1 MHGAEMGGGA
11 DLTVPSLVSKTTN
24 DRNPEDERG
33 GNHTRSGSDVFLSP
47 KVLKAVSPVSSVA
60 EGETIRR
67 PRGRPAGSKN
77 KPKPPIIVTR
87 DSANALRAHAME
99 VSSGCDVSQSLANF
113 ARRKQRGI
121 CILSGSGCVTNV
133 TLRQPASS
141 GAIVTLHGRFEILS
155 LLGSILPP
163 PAPPGITGLTIY
175 LAGAQGQVVGGGVV
189 GALIASGP
197 VVIMAASFINATF
210 DRLPLD
216 DHDHEIAAAMQNQH
230 YQNAHHHYPHDI
242 SDFYGMMPPQN
253 FLTNG
258 TVPPE
263 IYSWAPGRTMS
274 KTKPC

>member
-1 MHGAEMGGGA
+1 MAGGA
-11 DLTVPSLVSKTTN
+11 DLTVPSVGSKSIMDPNQESDKGNYHQSSIEAILTAPKLPKAESFVSQA
-24 DRNPEDERG
+24 PAG
-33 GNHTRSGSDVFLSP
+33 Q
-47 KVLKAVSPVSSVA
+47 
-60 EGETIRR
+60 TIKR

-99 VSSGCDVSQSLANF
+99 VTSGCDVSESLVNF

-121 CILSGSGCVTNV
+121 CVLSGSGCVANV
-133 TLRQPASS
+133 TLRQPTSS

-163 PAPPGITGLTIY
+163 PAPPGIAGLTIY

-197 VVIMAASFINATF
+197 VVIMATSFMNATF

-216 DHDHEIAAAMQNQH
+216 EDESATIVQNQH
-230 YQNAHHHYPHDI
+230 YQNGRHHHHHHLDI
-242 SDFYGMMPPQN
+242 SDLYGVPQN
-253 FLTNG
+253 LLTNG
-258 TVPPE
+258 TLPPE
-263 IYSWAPGRTMS
+263 IYSWAPGRTM
-274 KTKPC
+274 TKS

>member
-1 MHGAEMGGGA
+1 MDPNQESDKGNN
-11 DLTVPSLVSKTTN
+11 DYRRPSIESILM
-24 DRNPEDERG
+24 
-33 GNHTRSGSDVFLSP
+33 SP
-47 KVLKAVSPVSSVA
+47 KLPKAVQPVSSA
-60 EGETIRR
+60 PEGETIRR

-99 VSSGCDVSQSLANF
+99 VSSGCDVSESLLNF

-121 CILSGSGCVTNV
+121 CVLSGSGCVTNV

-197 VVIMAASFINATF
+197 VVIMAASFMNATF

-216 DHDHEIAAAMQNQH
+216 EDEIAAAVQNQH
-230 YQNAHHHYPHDI
+230 YQNGRHNHHHHHLDI
-242 SDFYGMMPPQN
+242 SDLYGVPQN
-253 FLTNG
+253 LLTNG
-258 TVPPE
+258 SVPPE
-263 IYSWAPGRTMS
+263 IYSWAPGRTT
-274 KTKPC
+274 TKS

>member
-1 MHGAEMGGGA
+1 MDPNQESDKSNYRQSSIEAILVA
-11 DLTVPSLVSKTTN
+11 SKLPKAVSLVSSA
-24 DRNPEDERG
+24 P
-33 GNHTRSGSDVFLSP
+33 
-47 KVLKAVSPVSSVA
+47 

-99 VSSGCDVSQSLANF
+99 VSTGCDVSESLANF
-113 ARRKQRGI
+113 ARRKQRGM
-121 CILSGSGCVTNV
+121 CVLSGSGCVTNV

-197 VVIMAASFINATF
+197 VVIMAASFMNATY

-216 DHDHEIAAAMQNQH
+216 EDEFAAAMQNQH
-230 YQNAHHHYPHDI
+230 YQNGRHHHHHLDI
-242 SDFYGMMPPQN
+242 SDLYGAPQN
-253 FLTNG
+253 LLTNCM
-258 TVPPE
+258 VPPE
-263 IYSWAPGRTMS
+263 IYSWAPGRTM
-274 KTKPC
+274 TKS